1 MEDNKNKK
9 SEYSGKLQLKKTFN
23 AGQIKQSFS
32 HGRSRSVSVEVKR
45 KRTLTSFKGEE
56 NNLNETVPSS
66 DEPEKSLAGPST
78 QKRETTKEPKEILK
92 KKKKKKS
99 IMMSLKKRQPKR
111 FFQNSQILN

>member
-1 MEDNKNKK
+1 M
-9 SEYSGKLQLKKTFN
+9 
-23 AGQIKQSFS
+23 
-32 HGRSRSVSVEVKR
+32 VEVGLFLLKFKR
-45 KRTLTSFKGEE
+45 KRTLTSLKGEE

-78 QKRETTKEPKEILK
+78 QRRETTKESKEILK

-111 FFQNSQILN
+111 FFQNNQILN